1 MRCFAAEIFLFL
13 AVACHP
19 TPAATPTPTGSAEP
33 VALTVRNHHW
43 ADVRVYAIHGGVRER
58 LGLVPA
64 ASSRRFE
71 LPSRILS
78 AGASIRLEA
87 SPVGGAHGFTSENI
101 LVRPGQVVTW
111 TLETELARSTVM
123 VQ

>member
-1 MRCFAAEIFLFL
+1 M
-13 AVACHP
+13 
-19 TPAATPTPTGSAEP
+19 PTGSGQP
-33 VALTVRNHHW
+33 VALAVQNHHW

-87 SPVGGAHGFTSENI
+87 SPVGSAGRFTSESI